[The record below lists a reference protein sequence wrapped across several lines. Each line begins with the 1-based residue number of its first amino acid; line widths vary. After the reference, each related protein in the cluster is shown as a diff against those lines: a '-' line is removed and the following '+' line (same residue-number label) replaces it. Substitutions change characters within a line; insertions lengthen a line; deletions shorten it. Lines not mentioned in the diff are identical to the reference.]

1 VDYYFFFIFNYG
13 CSLSGVYINQKIM
26 KKQFLIIFTFGI
38 IFFYLHLGLNQILT
52 KGNMMTAQ
60 LLRVNS
66 FVFGLTLLFFA
77 MFNFLNKKKN
87 KSPFLFLSLNFI
99 KGLACLI
106 FLFPVIK
113 NYKSSELHYILH
125 FFMVYFAYLF
135 VEIYLL
141 LKLKD

>member
-1 VDYYFFFIFNYG
+1 
-13 CSLSGVYINQKIM
+13 M

-38 IFFYLHLGLNQILT
+38 IFLCFHIGLNQILA
-52 KGNMMTAQ
+52 KGNMMITK
-60 LLRVNS
+60 LLKVNA
-66 FVFGLTLLFFA
+66 FVFGLTFSFFA

-87 KSPFLFLSLNFI
+87 KSPFIYLSLNFA

-125 FFMVYFAYLF
+125 FFMIYFAYLF
-135 VEIYLL
+135 VEIYVL